1 MLIETPAWAGVSN
14 ASGEA
19 KCLQERQEPGM
30 LPVWLGPV
38 ERSSRRREAMG
49 AERKQRGVTR
59 REFLRRVAAGA
70 AFGLG
75 AGSGVASGVARG
87 ADAAAGEAAA
97 AVPARREL
105 GKSGLTVFPLGLG
118 CIQLRNPGVV
128 HRALDLGVNYFDTA
142 EGYQHG
148 NSEMRLGR
156 ALKGRREEAIV
167 ATKFGPWNKETT
179 EEFVEACED
188 SLKRLDMDH
197 VDVIHI
203 HGPESVEQVMS
214 DAAWEA
220 FGRLKEGGKAR
231 FFGVSIHE
239 NVDLIEAAIGSGR
252 FDVILTMY
260 NALNGERIGPLVRK
274 AKEAG
279 IGVVGMKSLTPAVEG
294 RGTEALA
301 GLRGN
306 PYQQSLQWV
315 VKDENVSTVIVEM
328 KNFDELNEGYE
339 AATTLPA
346 EAEQAAFEQA
356 VGRLAL
362 GTCHMCGAC
371 TGQCARGVQ
380 VAKIMRYRL
389 YYEGYGDRARAVSE
403 YRALPAGGTAAA
415 CGECDRCR
423 VVCPWGVAVRERMVR
438 THAQLA

>member
-1 MLIETPAWAGVSN
+1 
-14 ASGEA
+14 
-19 KCLQERQEPGM
+19 
-30 LPVWLGPV
+30 
-38 ERSSRRREAMG
+38 MG
-49 AERKQRGVTR
+49 AEREKGGVTR

-75 AGSGVASGVARG
+75 AASGVARG
-87 ADAAAGEAAA
+87 ADAVVGEGERTGT
-97 AVPARREL
+97 VPALRTL
-105 GKSGLTVFPLGLG
+105 GRTGLTVFPLGLG

-128 HRALDLGVNYFDTA
+128 HRALDLGVKYFDTA

-167 ATKFGPWNKETT
+167 ATKFGPWNKQTPD
-179 EEFVEACED
+179 EFVEACED
-188 SLKRLDMDH
+188 SLKRLGMDY
-197 VDVIHI
+197 VDVIQI
-203 HGPESVEQVMS
+203 HGPETVEQVMS
-214 DAAWEA
+214 DAAWEG
-220 FGRLKEGGKAR
+220 FGRLKEAGKAR

-239 NVDLIEAAIGSGR
+239 NVEFIEAAIDSGR

-306 PYQQSLQWV
+306 AYQQSLQWV
-315 VKDENVSTVIVEM
+315 LRDENVSTVIVEM

-339 AATTLPA
+339 AATTLPV
-346 EAEQAAFEQA
+346 EAEQAAFEEA

-389 YYEGYGDRARAVSE
+389 YYEGYGDRERAVSE
-403 YRALPAGGTAAA
+403 YRALPAAGTAAA

-423 VVCPWGVAVRERMVR
+423 VVCPWGVPVRGRMMR
-438 THAQLA
+438 AHTQLA